1 MRLLLRGEPATDVRH
16 RAQEDGLGAGDAS
29 THPPDAKRGATQGNA
44 QLVNKGRALAI
55 ASKPCV
61 CLPGNSM
68 IRRSRQSPLTT
79 SWRGLFGCSR
89 DGHSSR
95 EALI

>member
-44 QLVNKGRALAI
+44 QLVNKGRALAEPRSH
-55 ASKPCV
+55 ASV
-61 CLPGNSM
+61 CQETRWSGDRGSRRLLPAGAGASVAAATATAPAKHW
-68 IRRSRQSPLTT
+68 S
-79 SWRGLFGCSR
+79 
-89 DGHSSR
+89 
-95 EALI
+95 